1 MAYKATMLRKLIPL
15 MSTFSLISACGAHQG
30 AASGAS
36 ETKLQPAH
44 TSVDNALGN
53 AGAPHTLPRQF
64 AALIERA
71 RAASKQPASDA
82 KEADLPASL
91 RDIDW
96 NAYRTIAFR
105 PERSLWRN
113 EPGHFEAQFFHLGFI
128 YRYPVAMS
136 VIEGDETR
144 PLPFSTEL
152 FTYGAVPAPAP
163 NPGLGYA
170 GMRLHTN
177 LNSDDYR
184 DEIIVFQGSSYF
196 RSLGRGDYLGLSGR
210 ALAIDTGESTPEE
223 FPRFSEMYLVRPGK
237 DERSMWVLATLE
249 SKRATGA
256 VAFHVEPGDVT
267 VIDITVHVFLREPV
281 KVLGIAPFSSMHL
294 YGESA
299 PHRFDSVRPEVHD
312 SDGLAMWTAE
322 GERVLRPLRNP
333 ERTTVREYRLDS
345 PKGFGLLQRDRK
357 FESYQDL
364 VERYQ
369 DRPSA
374 WVEPMGDWGKGK
386 VRLLEFAT
394 NLESDDNVALSWV
407 PDQVPA
413 DGLSVRY
420 RLHFG
425 SNVEGKQQFGKALD
439 TRITPIGADKARF
452 TIDFQVPNANQLK
465 TPVQLELTTPDAQVL
480 STSVV
485 QNPFLPGFR
494 ASFEVVRKDPSRE
507 TDLRAYLRTGN
518 DVLTETW
525 SYPWQPTH

>member
-1 MAYKATMLRKLIPL
+1 MFAKLIPL
-15 MSTFSLISACGAHQG
+15 MASFSLISACQAHNSAAAKPSQDQLGQEQRRAQAELGIHG
-30 AASGAS
+30 AA
-36 ETKLQPAH
+36 
-44 TSVDNALGN
+44 
-53 AGAPHTLPRQF
+53 HTLPGQF

-71 RAASKQPASDA
+71 RAASKQPAAEA
-82 KEADLPASL
+82 KEANLPASL

-96 NAYRTIAFR
+96 NAYRTIAYR
-105 PERSLWRN
+105 PERALWRN
-113 EPGHFEAQFFHLGFI
+113 EPGHFDAQFFHLGFI
-128 YRYPVAMS
+128 YRYPVAMAT
-136 VIEGDETR
+136 IHGDETR

-152 FTYGAVPAPAP
+152 FSYGSVPAPSP
-163 NPGLGYA
+163 DPGLGFA

-196 RSLGRGDYLGLSGR
+196 RSLGRGNWLGLSGR

-237 DERSMWVLATLE
+237 DDRSMWVLATLD

-256 VAFHVEPGDVT
+256 VAFHVEPGDET
-267 VIDITVHVFLREPV
+267 VIDITMHVFLRESV

-299 PHRFDSVRPEVHD
+299 PHRFDPVRPEVHD
-312 SDGLAMWTAE
+312 SDGLAMWTSQ

-345 PKGFGLLQRDRK
+345 PKGFGLVQRDRK

-374 WVEPMGDWGKGK
+374 WVEPIGDWGKGQL
-386 VRLLEFAT
+386 RLLEFAT

-413 DGLSVRY
+413 DGLAVRY

-425 SNVEGKQQFGKALD
+425 NEVEGNAKFGRALE
-439 TRITPIGADKARF
+439 TRITPTGPDRARF
-452 TIDFQVPNANQLK
+452 TVDFQLPGANQLK
-465 TPVQLELTTPDAQVL
+465 APVQVELTTPDAQVL
-480 STSVV
+480 SATVV
-485 QNPFLPGFR
+485 PNPFLPGFR
-494 ASFEVVRKDPSRE
+494 ASFELLRKDPSKE
-507 TDLRAYLRTGN
+507 TDLRAFLRAGS
-518 DVLTETW
+518 DALTETW